1 MTGHKGAV
9 NCIEAQ
15 QSEPQFVSGSMD
27 NTVIM
32 WDLAAGKS
40 AVTLTQHKKSIRAL
54 AIHPTEYTFVSC
66 SPNKNKVW
74 RCPRG
79 DFERDIFGH
88 DECIINACAI
98 RDNPDGSSILVGG
111 GDDGFLHF
119 WDWKSG
125 YLFQSIAGI
134 PQPGS
139 LASENAIYAMA
150 FDQSKTRLMTCEC
163 DKTIKIYKEDANA
176 TEKSHPIGNWRQLLN
191 PKKKR

>member
-1 MTGHKGAV
+1 MNLVVYLPLLGVELRYQTKKAFFNFSKLV
-9 NCIEAQ
+9 N
-15 QSEPQFVSGSMD
+15 
-27 NTVIM
+27 T
-32 WDLAAGKS
+32 
-40 AVTLTQHKKSIRAL
+40 SI
-54 AIHPTEYTFVSC
+54 IIYT
-66 SPNKNKVW
+66 P
-74 RCPRG
+74 G
-79 DFERDIFGH
+79 EFERDIFGH

-150 FDQSKTRLMTCEC
+150 FDQSRTRLMTCEC

-176 TEKSHPIGNWRQLLN
+176 TEKTHPIGNWRQLLN